1 MASQKQTPTVTTQ
14 DASNMALQE
23 EKPYMK
29 TITVNK
35 ADATSKIVEEYG
47 SETAAPT
54 PQELKKLRRKLYFRL
69 ILLLIVIDLMLF
81 IDKATLGQAVLLGI
95 MEDTNLTN
103 ASYNNL
109 NTIFYTGYIVGQA
122 PGQFLIQYFP
132 LSKYVSISIFLWAVI
147 VFCHAAATSYAGLIP
162 LRFFLGFVESALVP
176 AMETTM
182 GMFFTPHELHHVQPI
197 FWISCVGSSVPAGLL
212 AYALLFS
219 KSTVS
224 PWKLFMIATG
234 GLTLLLS
241 VLSWFCYPD
250 NPGKARFLT
259 NKEKVQVIQ
268 RVREA
273 TRSSIEQK
281 TFKKNHF
288 YEALSDPITW
298 LFTLVSFCL
307 NLANNLAFQMSILFL
322 SLGVG
327 NLGSTLI
334 TVASGG
340 FAVSVAVVASL
351 LLRFFPGYSAWWAT
365 LWVLPAIAGSI
376 GMVALAWDKTIP
388 LLACLLLGVTTW
400 GMTYIISFV
409 WASSSS
415 AGYTKKLTRNA
426 LFMMGYGISNI
437 ISPQL
442 WKSGGP
448 RYYGTWIA
456 QTIVSFVLT
465 PLFLLTIRFILV
477 RRNKERRVWIEEQ
490 AALGNFGEGYVEEIY
505 ADGNAVKRKVD
516 ISVLDLSDLENKFF
530 IYPL

>member
-1 MASQKQTPTVTTQ
+1 M
-14 DASNMALQE
+14 
-23 EKPYMK
+23 
-29 TITVNK
+29 
-35 ADATSKIVEEYG
+35 G
-47 SETAAPT
+47 SDCILPLSCNE
-54 PQELKKLRRKLYFRL
+54 LRRPYSSS
-69 ILLLIVIDLMLF
+69 LF
-81 IDKATLGQAVLLGI
+81 LGI
-95 MEDTNLTN
+95 RRVRLGACNGNHHGHVLHSTRATPYSTHILD
-103 ASYNNL
+103 
-109 NTIFYTGYIVGQA
+109 IVCGLQRSGRTA
-122 PGQFLIQYFP
+122 FL
-132 LSKYVSISIFLWAVI
+132 
-147 VFCHAAATSYAGLIP
+147 
-162 LRFFLGFVESALVP
+162 RSAFQQVHREP
-176 AMETTM
+176 MET
-182 GMFFTPHELHHVQPI
+182 L
-197 FWISCVGSSVPAGLL
+197 
-212 AYALLFS
+212 
-219 KSTVS
+219 
-224 PWKLFMIATG
+224 MIATG

-241 VLSWFCYPD
+241 ILSWFCYPD

-268 RVREA
+268 RVHEA

-281 TFKKNHF
+281 TFKKHHF

-298 LFTLVSFCL
+298 LFALVSFCL
-307 NLANNLAFQMSILFL
+307 NLANNLAFQMSILLL

-340 FAVSVAVVASL
+340 FAVSVAIVASL

-456 QTIVSFVLT
+456 QTVVSFVLT
-465 PLFLLTIRFILV
+465 PCFLLIIRFILV

-490 AALGNFGEGYVEEIY
+490 AALGNFGEGYVEEID
-505 ADGNAVKRKVD
+505 ADGNVVKTKVD